1 MVNYIGPSDGEGVSI
16 YYDGAEVASDTTKS
30 AKSKPAGD
38 GRIVVGR
45 RYTKKDCDYASVEVD
60 ELIYFNDSLT
70 SDEVQSFYN
79 SA

>member
-1 MVNYIGPSDGEGVSI
+1 MNYIGPSDGEGVSI
-16 YYDGAEVASDTTKS
+16 YYDGAEVASGTTKS
-30 AKSKPAGD
+30 ATPKPAGD

-45 RYTKKDCDYASVEVD
+45 AYTNRDYGYASVEVD